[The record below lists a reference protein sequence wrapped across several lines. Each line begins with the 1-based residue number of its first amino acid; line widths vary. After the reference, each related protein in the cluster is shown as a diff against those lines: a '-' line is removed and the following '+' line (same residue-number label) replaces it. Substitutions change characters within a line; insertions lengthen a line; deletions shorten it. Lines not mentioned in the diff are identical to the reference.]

1 MTNPCVIQLAAGVV
15 LVTINVARVTGV
27 LTTASEEM
35 QDFRDQQHEM
45 YGKLALRQTRR
56 GLANPCSGPNTKN
69 TGNLMQD
76 ETTILL

>member
-1 MTNPCVIQLAAGVV
+1 MTNPCVIQSAAGVV

-35 QDFRDQQHEM
+35 QDFSDQQHEM
-45 YGKLALRQTRR
+45 YRRLALRQTKR
-56 GLANPCSGPNTKN
+56 LVNPCSGPNTKN

-76 ETTILL
+76 ETTVLL